1 MSAFHVPFRRGL
13 PLGLATARKRTAGG
27 ANSGR
32 LGHAVRH
39 PSNDDLGG
47 TKRPP
52 EGSGDVE
59 RERERVG
66 GMSSHGEGITDFFCG
81 GYVISQTLDTSWPQP
96 ICPCVLRVVNM
107 NGVHVKFRQMGSFY
121 FLEEQVRRS
130 ARVTPR
136 LIRAASF
143 CFDATSSREIGELQR
158 SRRPNGRVESTGG
171 PVALARSSRDKNF
184 GVVVCVCVC
193 VLSLH

>member
-1 MSAFHVPFRRGL
+1 MVLFSMSAFHVPFRRGL

-59 RERERVG
+59 RERER
-66 GMSSHGEGITDFFCG
+66 E
-81 GYVISQTLDTSWPQP
+81 SWGHVQP
-96 ICPCVLRVVNM
+96 
-107 NGVHVKFRQMGSFY
+107 
-121 FLEEQVRRS
+121 RR
-130 ARVTPR
+130 R
-136 LIRAASF
+136 
-143 CFDATSSREIGELQR
+143 
-158 SRRPNGRVESTGG
+158 NY
-171 PVALARSSRDKNF
+171 
-184 GVVVCVCVC
+184 
-193 VLSLH
+193 